1 MHMHLKEFGMTD
13 HHEAQR
19 SDLSQG
25 RTNALFLAAL
35 GAALLGLTVLDV
47 APAHSARHPDSLQR
61 DAAAT
66 RSVDCL
72 VAQAVFAGVSAS
84 PLALR

>member
-1 MHMHLKEFGMTD
+1 MHD
-13 HHEAQR
+13 HHDTQR

-35 GAALLGLTVLDV
+35 AAALLGLTVLDV
-47 APAHSARHPDSLQR
+47 APSHSARHPDSAQR
-61 DAAAT
+61 DAAGT